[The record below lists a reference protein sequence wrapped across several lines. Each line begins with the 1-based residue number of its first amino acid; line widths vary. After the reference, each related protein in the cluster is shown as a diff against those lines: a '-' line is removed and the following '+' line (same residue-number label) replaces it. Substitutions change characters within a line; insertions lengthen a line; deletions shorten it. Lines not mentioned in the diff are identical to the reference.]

1 MSSAVNEPVPRAPA
15 SRFPARPV
23 RGVLARAEVRLLPEG
38 VPGER
43 WPHKST
49 QQVFCERRPWPGAC
63 GLWRLLRCPHGNMAS
78 KRGNEDA
85 GPAGGSR
92 RPPHE
97 SARPPRR
104 LLPAKASSRR
114 DGISLGEGWGESPLS
129 STDTKMSAYDVICVP
144 TTSYADARLVHSIK
158 MPKITFLVNKRI
170 SPSFSSNCRALRA
183 RGPFFLTSHHPLGVL
198 RILVYSG
205 RAGTGRL
212 TNTCLVLTVLEAEDT
227 GVWWGSP
234 DRPGSEGAGSTLL
247 PGHSS
252 NVWGLQ
258 PVTQSPP
265 QSPTS

>member
-92 RPPHE
+92 RPPRE

-212 TNTCLVLTVLEAEDT
+212 TNTRLVLTVLVSGGGPPTAPAQRGQGALCYQGT
-227 GVWWGSP
+227 HPMYGGS
-234 DRPGSEGAGSTLL
+234 SL
-247 PGHSS
+247 
-252 NVWGLQ
+252 
-258 PVTQSPP
+258 
-265 QSPTS
+265 